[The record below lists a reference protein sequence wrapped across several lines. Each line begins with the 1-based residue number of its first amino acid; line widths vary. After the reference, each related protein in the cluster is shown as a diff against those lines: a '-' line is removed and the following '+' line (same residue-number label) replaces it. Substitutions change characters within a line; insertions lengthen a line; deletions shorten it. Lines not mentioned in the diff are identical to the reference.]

1 MEDKL
6 LVALLGKIQDVLSGE
21 NTVIGNESD
30 YLAWCLPG
38 IPFQAE
44 DLQFAIKG
52 LNGADGVETAQ
63 LNRNAFE
70 FSRVANNIP
79 DDGIINGYLISTEL
93 YYGMFIRMC
102 FVFQRC
108 QRII

>member
-44 DLQFAIKG
+44 DLQFAIKD
-52 LNGADGVETAQ
+52 LM
-63 LNRNAFE
+63 
-70 FSRVANNIP
+70 
-79 DDGIINGYLISTEL
+79 EL
-93 YYGMFIRMC
+93 MEWK
-102 FVFQRC
+102 QPN
-108 QRII
+108 